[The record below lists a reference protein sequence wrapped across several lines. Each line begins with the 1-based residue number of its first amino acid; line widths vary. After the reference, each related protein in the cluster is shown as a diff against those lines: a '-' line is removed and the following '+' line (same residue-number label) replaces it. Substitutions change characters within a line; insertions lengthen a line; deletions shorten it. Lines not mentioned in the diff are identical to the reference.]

1 MTNGKNVGLKT
12 HPSMSAGA
20 QHAVALGR
28 PPARRKIGAAAV
40 LLCLGMAACAH
51 YHLGTKTRL
60 AFATVYV
67 APVEDRA
74 MLPQAQAIVATALRD
89 ALLRDS
95 RVTLVASPAGAD
107 VTLRVA
113 LVGYNREMAAAN
125 PADTGLAR
133 KFALHLRATCTLTN
147 NRTARPFFTDRDITA
162 TKDAYTDS
170 GQLQAE
176 YQAVPLLA
184 EALADQVAHAVLDVW

>member
-1 MTNGKNVGLKT
+1 
-12 HPSMSAGA
+12 MSAGA
-20 QHAVALGR
+20 QHAEPSGR
-28 PPARRKIGAAAV
+28 PARRSARPVAV
-40 LLCLGMAACAH
+40 LLCLGLAACAH
-51 YHLGTKTRL
+51 YQLGTNTKLT
-60 AFATVYV
+60 FATVYV

-89 ALLRDS
+89 ALLRDG
-95 RVTLVASPAGAD
+95 RVAVVATPAEAD

-133 KFALHLRATCTLTN
+133 KFALHLHATCTLTD
-147 NRTARPFFTDRDITA
+147 NRTTRPLFTDRDIA
-162 TKDAYTDS
+162 VTKDAYTDS

-176 YQAVPLLA
+176 FQTVPLLA